1 MLKAFGPGRMFSESA
16 LLKTLFAIH
25 ATFNEKEELGKFKKA
40 ELNHRWT
47 RMDTDK

>member
-1 MLKAFGPGRMFSESA
+1 MFSESA

-25 ATFNEKEELGKFKKA
+25 ATFNEKEEFGKLKKE